1 MSDDERIY
9 RERQRGRAACTLAL
23 AAKNLRDADDAL
35 VMFGRTQVGVTMPDD
50 SDGEKA
56 HECCQAVE
64 LAHAQMRHA
73 EDNYL
78 AAVLAARRP

>member
-23 AAKNLRDADDAL
+23 AARNLRDADDAL
-35 VMFGRTQVGVTMPDD
+35 VMFGRTQVDVTMPDD

-56 HECCQAVE
+56 HECCQAV
-64 LAHAQMRHA
+64 ADAYAQMRQA
-73 EDNYL
+73 EANYE
-78 AAVLAARRP
+78 AACKALS